1 MKYLLLFKKKKSDM
15 FFIDKKNDFDLSK
28 YQIYFVGCKKVVF
41 DDKNSYMFLLHKI
54 NSFNLKNIR
63 SVFEELKK
71 RVFDNRKI
79 KSVFMMKKKGFLTIE
94 KSDLFFICFKRMKEI
109 FIFLRRE
116 FHS

>member
-1 MKYLLLFKKKKSDM
+1 M
-15 FFIDKKNDFDLSK
+15 
-28 YQIYFVGCKKVVF
+28 VF

-79 KSVFMMKKKGFLTIE
+79 KSVFMMKKKGFFDNRKIR
-94 KSDLFFICFKRMKEI
+94 SI
-109 FIFLRRE
+109 FYMF
-116 FHS
+116 